1 MDSLTLLE
9 ILTVTSLI
17 LQAVLC
23 LVALYAYSHITGLD
37 KQAWKWFII
46 GMSGIILR
54 RALAVSRCAEV
65 FNNIIIEYFITIG
78 VTICIIIYIIK
89 KCKFFDKRNG
99 P

>member
-17 LQAVLC
+17 LQAAIC
-23 LVALYAYSHITGLD
+23 LIALYAYSHITGLD

-46 GMSGIILR
+46 GMAGIIIR
-54 RALAVSRCAEV
+54 RALAVSRMSNV
-65 FNNIIIEYFITIG
+65 FNNMIFEYFITIG